1 MDATDRRIL
10 KRLQENSRVTVSVLS
25 QEISLSMPAIS
36 ERLKRL
42 LPRSICL

>member
-25 QEISLSMPAIS
+25 QEFPYPC
-36 ERLKRL
+36 RL
-42 LPRSICL
+42 LVKD